1 MMMDKIRGAAQH
13 FLFKIL
19 IGVIILSFILSGG
32 FVYLSS
38 PPTYAVKVNSEEISL
53 QQFEQIFQS
62 RAYMLA
68 DDADE
73 DAINKL
79 KIEILKGVV
88 DELLITQYVKSLDV
102 TISNEQ
108 VKAIISQYGDFLDE
122 NGNFDQEKY
131 RAFLTDRGITGD
143 QFAEYIR
150 TRDLTPLISREISDS
165 VFTLPSE
172 INEYAK
178 LLLQKRTIR
187 KAPVDMSKFLEKQ
200 TVTDEEVSTF
210 YQAETEQFT
219 LPEAV
224 KVSYVQINRTDF
236 LNRVEDSEAA
246 VKAFYQEF
254 IADKNFGIIQVATK
268 TEAEQLLAELKGGA
282 DFAELAKTKS
292 LDVGTKTSGGE
303 IGMMSPSDLPPSLA
317 ELAKLNLNEVGQL
330 SEVIS
335 VNNQFVI
342 AKLIE
347 IEDAMPAAD
356 SQEYKDLVAQ
366 MKTERSSDIF
376 FDIQKT
382 VADILADDKTSLD
395 KIAEASGLK
404 VITTEFFDRATAP
417 ESLKAEPILMAAF
430 SEELIGTQGVP
441 RENSDLITIDDD
453 SVIVLRVEDHREK
466 RVQTLDEVKE
476 QITKEIKQDKA
487 LAEVKALAD
496 KSIESLR
503 AGKADALTELN
514 TQFGEAQVLVTNSEE
529 AEYRQDIEFLKA
541 IFAIALPE
549 KEGTSSYTQLVNK
562 QGDLF
567 IVALDAIEYP
577 TPTEVEYKDF
587 ENRLNNLKVRQLSS
601 NLMATLKGNA
611 EIEYGDIGIDTSF
624 LK

>member
-73 DAINKL
+73 DAINKM
-79 KIEILKGVV
+79 KTDILKGVV
-88 DELLITQYVKSLDV
+88 DELLITQYVKSLDL

-108 VKAIISQYGDFLDE
+108 VKSTISQYPDFLDE

-131 RAFLTDRGITGD
+131 RTFLTDRGISGD

-150 TRDLTPLISREISDS
+150 NRDLTPLISREISDS
-165 VFTLPSE
+165 IFTLPSE
-172 INEYAK
+172 VNEYAK

-187 KAPVDMSKFLEKQ
+187 KAPIELSQFLDKQ
-200 TVTDEEVSTF
+200 TISEDEIKTF
-210 YQAETEQFT
+210 YTDNTAKFT

-224 KVSYVQINRTDF
+224 KVSYVQLNRTDF
-236 LNRVEDSEAA
+236 LNRVEDSDEA
-246 VKAFYQEF
+246 VIAFYQEF

-268 TEAEQLLAELKGGA
+268 TEAEQILTELKAGA
-282 DFAELAKTKS
+282 DFAELAKAKS
-292 LDVGTKTSGGE
+292 LDVGTKASGGE
-303 IGMMSPSDLPPSLA
+303 IGMMSPSDLPPSLS
-317 ELAKLNLNEVGQL
+317 ELAKLNLNQVGQL
-330 SEVIS
+330 SEIIS

-342 AKLIE
+342 AKLLE
-347 IEDAMPAAD
+347 IEDGMPEKD
-356 SQEYKDLVAQ
+356 TPEYQALVAQ

-376 FDIQKT
+376 YDMLKT
-382 VADILADDKTSLD
+382 VGDILADDKTSLD
-395 KIAEASGLK
+395 KVAQASGLK
-404 VITTEFFDRATAP
+404 VTMTEFFDRSNAP
-417 ESLKAEPILMAAF
+417 EALSSEPILMTAF

-441 RENSDLITIDDD
+441 RENSELLTINDD
-453 SVIVLRVEDHREK
+453 SAIVLRVEDHREK

-476 QITKEIKQDKA
+476 TITQDLRKEKA
-487 LAEVKALAD
+487 LNEVKALAD
-496 KSIESLR
+496 KAIEGLR
-503 AGKADALTELN
+503 AGNNEALAALN
-514 TQFGEAQVLVTNSEE
+514 TQFSAPQVLVTNSEE
-529 AEYRQDIEFLKA
+529 AEYRQDIEFLKS

-549 KEGTSSYTQLVNK
+549 KEGTPTYTQIVNK

-577 TPTEVEYKDF
+577 TPTDVEYKDF
-587 ENRLNNLKVRQLSS
+587 ENRLNNLKVRQLYS
-601 NLMATLKGNA
+601 NLMATLRKEA
-611 EIEYGDIGIDTSF
+611 KIEFGDLGIDTSSIQ
-624 LK
+624 